1 MKSKKNSKR
10 ENRWLKCR
18 QQIRRTGILLMGML
32 LVSKSAYASE
42 PTIVTGTRTLLA
54 WAAGICTSFVSAFTI
69 YKGSVAIYKY
79 MNAQPEEKPKYKKEA
94 TEILIAAVV
103 IATLGSTITFILAK
117 YGA

>member
-1 MKSKKNSKR
+1 MVKMQAADPADRHIVN
-10 ENRWLKCR
+10 
-18 QQIRRTGILLMGML
+18 GML
-32 LVSKSAYASE
+32 LVSTSAYASE
-42 PTIVTGTRTLLA
+42 TDYCNRDENIACVGCRYMHEF
-54 WAAGICTSFVSAFTI
+54 CVAFTI

>member
-32 LVSKSAYASE
+32 LV
-42 PTIVTGTRTLLA
+42 
-54 WAAGICTSFVSAFTI
+54 VSAFTI

>member
-32 LVSKSAYASE
+32 LVSTSAYASE

-54 WAAGICTSFVSAFTI
+54 YARVLCRPLPYIRDQW
-69 YKGSVAIYKY
+69 
-79 MNAQPEEKPKYKKEA
+79 Q
-94 TEILIAAVV
+94 
-103 IATLGSTITFILAK
+103 FISI
-117 YGA
+117 

>member
-32 LVSKSAYASE
+32 LVSTSAYASE
-42 PTIVTGTRTLLA
+42 PIIVTGTRTLLA

-79 MNAQPEEKPKYKKEA
+79 MNAA

>member
-32 LVSKSAYASE
+32 LVSTSAYASE
-42 PTIVTGTRTLLA
+42 PIIVTGTRTLLA

-69 YKGSVAIYKY
+69 YKGSVRS
-79 MNAQPEEKPKYKKEA
+79 EERRVGKEWRS
-94 TEILIAAVV
+94 
-103 IATLGSTITFILAK
+103 GWWPDP
-117 YGA
+117 

>member
-1 MKSKKNSKR
+1 M
-10 ENRWLKCR
+10 
-18 QQIRRTGILLMGML
+18 
-32 LVSKSAYASE
+32 
-42 PTIVTGTRTLLA
+42 
-54 WAAGICTSFVSAFTI
+54 SAFTI